1 MYTLTRYEDVRAAT
15 LDHKRFRSGQPF
27 IAMPD
32 FTQSIPIGL
41 NPPEHAAYRRLLNK
55 YFVPARMAEL
65 EPVVTSYVNE
75 HLDELLEGGRGE
87 FVTQFASPL
96 PARVPCAFCTCPTAP
111 GRTSLGTSKTLASM
125 RDDPQKVSEVVF
137 GLFAGYV
144 TELVAQRH
152 RVPLDPESD
161 LISGIMAAEIDGR
174 PLSDEELVAIG
185 VQIIAAGHGTTTDG
199 LSGSA
204 YRLATNPDIQARL
217 RRDPSLIPT
226 AVEEFLRLEIPLTEM
241 GRTAAEDIELHGRT
255 IPAGCPVALNFGSAN
270 RDVAEFP
277 HPDACIVDRTPNR
290 HLTFGHGVHKCVG
303 APLRPARAADRPRAA
318 ADTNHEHR
326 ARRGDRTAA
335 RSVPR
340 WVRIAHCASGEL
352 RS

>member
-1 MYTLTRYEDVRAAT
+1 MSKPFGTFAAQVLKAKTSAAVWPDAPALPYLTRRENVWLRPTCGAAT

-96 PARVPCAFCTCPTAP
+96 PARVRCAFLHMPDSAWEDLV
-111 GRTSLGTSKTLASM
+111 GHLKTLDSM
-125 RDDPQKVSEVVF
+125 RDDPQKVSEVVV

-144 TELVAQRH
+144 TELVVQRH
-152 RVPLDPESD
+152 RVPLDPEKD

-174 PLSDEELVAIG
+174 PLSDEERR
-185 VQIIAAGHGTTTDG
+185 
-199 LSGSA
+199 SSA
-204 YRLATNPDIQARL
+204 
-217 RRDPSLIPT
+217 
-226 AVEEFLRLEIPLTEM
+226 
-241 GRTAAEDIELHGRT
+241 
-255 IPAGCPVALNFGSAN
+255 
-270 RDVAEFP
+270 
-277 HPDACIVDRTPNR
+277 
-290 HLTFGHGVHKCVG
+290 
-303 APLRPARAADRPRAA
+303 RPARAADRPRAA
-318 ADTNHEHR
+318 AGTNHEHR
-326 ARRGDRTAA
+326 ARRGDHTAA

-340 WVRIAHCASGEL
+340 WVRVAATAPPVSCARGGAAGLTSRLFTVRCRWRHADLWFGVRRRRRARRAPL
-352 RS
+352 GAG